1 MVTIIYKLS
10 VANLE
15 CVVWLTENTDINSNK
30 FNYFYLTMSLRVEN
44 TSIEKRKDEEIVDFI
59 FSNNASINYDT

>member
-10 VANLE
+10 VTNLE

-30 FNYFYLTMSLRVEN
+30 FNYFYLPMSLWVEN
-44 TSIEKRKDEEIVDFI
+44 TSIEKRKDEGIGDFI

>member
-30 FNYFYLTMSLRVEN
+30 FNYIYLTMSLRVEN
-44 TSIEKRKDEEIVDFI
+44 TYVEKRKDEEIVDFI

>member
-59 FSNNASINYDT
+59 FSKNASINYDT